1 MTKVLAQVRMQERQK
16 VVHMQAMYLHEGMHW
31 AACCCSLGSAEAS
44 LAQVQQQAE
53 PVPGR
58 SYLDGISSS
67 IFHLCHEC
75 ARKQHMTL
83 ENGRERGAPTLTEE
97 RGPLSVA
104 NTHEQTARSQ
114 TYVKRATVAT
124 VLL

>member
-16 VVHMQAMYLHEGMHW
+16 VVHMQAMHLHEGMHW

-44 LAQVQQQAE
+44 LAQVQKQEE

-83 ENGRERGAPTLTEE
+83 LENGRECGAPTL
-97 RGPLSVA
+97 RKSAGSLSLP
-104 NTHEQTARSQ
+104 SQ
-114 TYVKRATVAT
+114 THTVCD
-124 VLL
+124 